1 MCSHEQLG
9 GLGEKVGGRCMCGGE
24 ESCASPNCLLCL
36 ELVEFP
42 EPIPLVHREN
52 MGDEQVGHLNTRV
65 VTTLGSISTIDI
77 CTVHFTDHHKGF
89 ESNITV
95 VSLHL

>member
-1 MCSHEQLG
+1 M
-9 GLGEKVGGRCMCGGE
+9 GGE

-52 MGDEQVGHLNTRV
+52 MGDEQVGQLNTRV
-65 VTTLGSISTIDI
+65 VRHWEVSAQCTIDNLYI
-77 CTVHFTDHHKGF
+77 TFRDHFASVHHHKGF
-89 ESNITV
+89 ELKQHYCSVTSPLI
-95 VSLHL
+95 